1 MADSSSVGAGPYIYD
16 PGSAAANERDTNET
30 LACNAAITPA
40 PAHNEPELC
49 SPNPETD
56 LLQNKE
62 KPEVSRRQHRRPRP
76 PYQQD
81 RVSAQLHSNRNDA
94 GSGWC
99 ELYALKSVEA
109 AAEELRVNDVDVQ
122 FSADNAE
129 LLSQLTAGTYA

>member
-16 PGSAAANERDTNET
+16 PGSAAADERDTNET

-49 SPNPETD
+49 SPTSRNPETD

-99 ELYALKSVEA
+99 ELCF
-109 AAEELRVNDVDVQ
+109 EECRG
-122 FSADNAE
+122 S
-129 LLSQLTAGTYA
+129 S